1 MEIPISEIND
11 FPDHPYQVRDD
22 ESMNEL
28 VESINVMAK
37 TQNEMQK
44 RMKILE
50 KVISLG
56 YKTEEDIKKLM
67 PKDLLKDESLS
78 FTDLLLI
85 YDLQESVKNNR
96 LFSFLS
102 DGASEVV

>member
-1 MEIPISEIND
+1 
-11 FPDHPYQVRDD
+11 
-22 ESMNEL
+22 
-28 VESINVMAK
+28 MAK

-56 YKTEEDIKKLM
+56 YKTEEEIKKLM

>member
-1 MEIPISEIND
+1 
-11 FPDHPYQVRDD
+11 
-22 ESMNEL
+22 
-28 VESINVMAK
+28 MAK
-37 TQNEMQK
+37 IQNEMQK

-102 DGASEVV
+102 EGASEVV

>member
-1 MEIPISEIND
+1 
-11 FPDHPYQVRDD
+11 
-22 ESMNEL
+22 
-28 VESINVMAK
+28 MAK
-37 TQNEMQK
+37 IQNEMQK

-50 KVISLG
+50 KVISIG
-56 YKTEEDIKKLM
+56 YKTEEDVKKLM

-85 YDLQESVKNNR
+85 YNLQESVKNNR

>member
-1 MEIPISEIND
+1 
-11 FPDHPYQVRDD
+11 
-22 ESMNEL
+22 
-28 VESINVMAK
+28 MAK
-37 TQNEMQK
+37 IQNEMQK

-85 YDLQESVKNNR
+85 YDLQESVKNNS

>member
-1 MEIPISEIND
+1 
-11 FPDHPYQVRDD
+11 
-22 ESMNEL
+22 
-28 VESINVMAK
+28 MAK
-37 TQNEMQK
+37 IQNEMQK

-67 PKDLLKDESLS
+67 PKDLLKDENLS

-102 DGASEVV
+102 DGANEVS

>member
-1 MEIPISEIND
+1 
-11 FPDHPYQVRDD
+11 
-22 ESMNEL
+22 
-28 VESINVMAK
+28 MAK
-37 TQNEMQK
+37 IQNEMQK

>member
-1 MEIPISEIND
+1 
-11 FPDHPYQVRDD
+11 
-22 ESMNEL
+22 
-28 VESINVMAK
+28 MAK

>member
-1 MEIPISEIND
+1 
-11 FPDHPYQVRDD
+11 
-22 ESMNEL
+22 
-28 VESINVMAK
+28 MAK
-37 TQNEMQK
+37 IQKETQK

-56 YKTEEDIKKLM
+56 CKTEEDIKKLT
-67 PKDLLKDESLS
+67 PKDLMKDDSLP

-96 LFSFLS
+96 LFSFLANGVNKVS
-102 DGASEVV
+102 

>member
-1 MEIPISEIND
+1 
-11 FPDHPYQVRDD
+11 
-22 ESMNEL
+22 
-28 VESINVMAK
+28 MAK
-37 TQNEMQK
+37 MQSETQK

-56 YKTEEDIKKLM
+56 YKTEEDVKKLT
-67 PKDLLKDESLS
+67 PKDLMKDECLT

-102 DGASEVV
+102 DGSNEVS

>member
-1 MEIPISEIND
+1 
-11 FPDHPYQVRDD
+11 
-22 ESMNEL
+22 
-28 VESINVMAK
+28 MAK

-85 YDLQESVKNNR
+85 YDLQESIKNNR